1 MKFIIRVL
9 IILFFLMIS
18 FTSLSQKD
26 TIKFVLDNNI
36 NGSYTKYGDN
46 TNIVNVGF
54 IGDNSVNYK
63 KIKLNTTSNYS
74 ISFRD
79 TIIANEFIE
88 KTNIGYNN
96 LFISSFYTSSF
107 VRSVKNDNSFGLGYG
122 RKILI
127 LNTDIS
133 ISYAILY
140 QKTLYRNGSVLQVN
154 RNSFRTKIKYDG
166 DKIGFSSEL
175 YYQPNLKLIN
185 DYIIYGNIKLVFLPK
200 NKLNIVMQDAV
211 NYISRSDVRMIHNL
225 TFGIGYTFKN

>member
-1 MKFIIRVL
+1 M
-9 IILFFLMIS
+9 MIS